1 MGWRIGVDIGG
12 TFTDVAVLDEASGR
26 VGIAKVSTTPR
37 DFGAA
42 VIEGTRTA
50 MDEYRIAPETVTL
63 ISHATT
69 IVTNALLESKG
80 ANVALVATRG
90 FRDVLELRRSAR
102 ADLYDLFQNAP
113 SVLVPRRQRLEISER
128 IDAQGAVVT
137 PLDEAE
143 LDALVASIR
152 GLDGVEAVAVCLVFS
167 FLNDTH
173 EKRIGERLRAALPDL
188 PIFLSSEILP
198 EIREFERT
206 STTAVCAYVGP
217 VLTSYL
223 ERLET
228 ALGELDL
235 PALHVMGSNGGV
247 LDVASALRMP
257 AAAVE
262 SGPAA
267 GVIAAQR
274 LGDQLGRANLISFD
288 MGGTTAKASL
298 IENGRIE
305 TTSEYE
311 VGGQG
316 NVGRWLHGTGHPIRV
331 PVIDLAEVSA
341 GGGSIA
347 WLDPGGAL
355 RVGPASAGA
364 EPGPACY
371 GRGGDRPT
379 VTDANVVLGHLSRTH
394 LLGGQLPIDAAA
406 AAEAVRAQ
414 VADPLGQ
421 GVMEAAAG
429 IVSVVNHGMA
439 EALRIVSV
447 ERGHDAREFSLAA
460 FGGAGPVHAA
470 ALAEELDIPEVIVP
484 PIPGGFSA
492 LGLVATDLRRDWSH
506 TFYSP
511 IESIELD
518 ALNRRLE
525 ELEREAETMLRG
537 AGVPEKDRV
546 IERAADCRYTKQAY
560 GAHRSPRERDDHPRH
575 PGRARPRVPRPAP
588 SDLRPREPGRVGPD
602 GQRAGD
608 RDRPDAA
615 GRVPR
620 PPGGGVGS
628 GHSRAGRVGAGSLVR
643 GAGPMS
649 DRRPVRPSRGAFRSR
664 GGRYGKVR
672 RECGRKRAGRP
683 ARPAHRGG
691 DGLHRRGTAR
701 LDRRP
706 RRAGLH
712 PDDEERADRGRLRAE
727 TEQDRKRRERS
738 GMSETKAS
746 PDPAGTSRGN
756 GRTGGNGAARPAGTR
771 TDAATFEV
779 VKNSLYAVAEE
790 MKVVLAKTAYSPILK
805 VAGDYSCG
813 VFDAA
818 GNMVAQGPDL
828 PIHLGLDAGRGAR
841 GGPCVGR
848 HRSRATSS
856 STTTRTSEARTYRT
870 STSCLP
876 RSSMAPCSDSAAC
889 ARTGRM
895 SGAPPR
901 AATAP

>member
-1 MGWRIGVDIGG
+1 MGVDIGG

-26 VGIAKVSTTPR
+26 VGVVKVSTTPH

-42 VIEGTRTA
+42 VVDGTRAA
-50 MDEYRIAPETVTL
+50 MDEYRIAPDAVSL
-63 ISHATT
+63 VSHATT
-69 IVTNALLESKG
+69 IVTNALLEAKG

-90 FRDVLELRRSAR
+90 FRDVLEIRRSAR
-102 ADLYDLFQNAP
+102 ADLYDLFQDAP
-113 SVLVPRRQRLEISER
+113 AVLVPRRRRFEITER
-128 IDAQGAVVT
+128 IDAQGEVVT
-137 PLDEAE
+137 TLDESE
-143 LDALVASIR
+143 LDALVDAIR
-152 GLDGVEAVAVCLVFS
+152 RLDSVEAVAVCLMFS
-167 FLNDTH
+167 FLNDVH
-173 EKRIGERLRAALPDL
+173 ERRVGERLRAALPDL
-188 PIFLSSEILP
+188 PVFLSSEVLP

-223 ERLET
+223 QRLEA
-228 ALGELDL
+228 ALAELGL

-247 LDVASALRMP
+247 LDVAEALRMP

-274 LGDQLGRANLISFD
+274 LGDQIERSNLISFD

-347 WLDPGGAL
+347 WIDPGGAL

-379 VTDANVVLGHLSRTH
+379 VTDANVVLGRLSRTH
-394 LLGGQLPIDAAA
+394 LLGGRLPIDAAA
-406 AAEAVRAQ
+406 AETAVRTH

-447 ERGHDAREFSLAA
+447 ERGHDAREFSLVA

-511 IESIELD
+511 MESIDPEALD
-518 ALNRRLE
+518 QRLA
-525 ELEREAETMLRG
+525 ELERSAEAMLRD
-537 AGVPEKDRV
+537 AGIPEPDRV
-546 IERAADCRYTKQAY
+546 VERAADCRYTKQAY
-560 GAHRSPRERDDHPRH
+560 ELTVPLAGGTVTRESLDTLAREFHAQHLRTYGHENPNESVQMVNVRVTAT
-575 PGRARPRVPRPAP
+575 GRMPRV
-588 SDLRPREPGRVGPD
+588 EF
-602 GQRAGD
+602 RAGVAARAEGETTVSGGAATEGGTASGNDFTTEREVWFGEPMLCPVID
-608 RDRPDAA
+608 RHDLA
-615 GRVPR
+615 
-620 PPGGGVGS
+620 S
-628 GHSRAGRVGAGSLVR
+628 
-643 GAGPMS
+643 
-649 DRRPVRPSRGAFRSR
+649 RPSGNI
-664 GGRYGKVR
+664 GGT
-672 RECGRKRAGRP
+672 P
-683 ARPAHRGG
+683 A
-691 DGLHRRGTAR
+691 
-701 LDRRP
+701 
-706 RRAGLH
+706 
-712 PDDEERADRGRLRAE
+712 
-727 TEQDRKRRERS
+727 
-738 GMSETKAS
+738 
-746 PDPAGTSRGN
+746 
-756 GRTGGNGAARPAGTR
+756 
-771 TDAATFEV
+771 
-779 VKNSLYAVAEE
+779 
-790 MKVVLAKTAYSPILK
+790 
-805 VAGDYSCG
+805 
-813 VFDAA
+813 
-818 GNMVAQGPDL
+818 
-828 PIHLGLDAGRGAR
+828 GAR
-841 GGPCVGR
+841 GGR
-848 HRSRATSS
+848 
-856 STTTRTSEARTYRT
+856 EADT
-870 STSCLP
+870 P
-876 RSSMAPCSDSAAC
+876 RPGPFIVEEMDCTVLVPPGWSAALDD
-889 ARTGRM
+889 RGFILM
-895 SGAPPR
+895 SRSG
-901 AATAP
+901 